1 MASGPVYS
9 VSFLG
14 TTKNYYVDVSA
25 DAGESLRQFGELVE
39 DFKALGVTLTSFF
52 LRPRG
57 GEPRVE
63 FSPGLRGDFDLV
75 STLGGFVYW

>member
-25 DAGESLRQFGELVE
+25 DTGENLRQFGELVE
-39 DFKALGVTLTSFF
+39 DFKALGLTLGNYLF
-52 LRPRG
+52 LRGPG
-57 GEPRVE
+57 GRPVG
-63 FSPGLRGDFDLV
+63 FSAGLRGDFDIV
-75 STLGGFVYW
+75 STLGSCW